1 MEWVGDEK
9 TKRTM
14 GSPKGWKRAA
24 EWMRKAEWKGTV
36 DQDWKEAVEGC
47 TGVTEAEGYKWDN
60 EEESIEE
67 RQKWEIDESDS
78 IYTMLKQFKEEKGK
92 MDEGCYGPKPAGL
105 KHLRRI
111 QARWACKNT
120 VELIRH
126 AIEFSEVAKKR
137 TIPES
142 VVCAEHEYGEESS
155 GHVEG
160 NLQATEI
167 RVQMPEARTE
177 QAVRPATNIAA
188 KESSSIGGKGEDI
201 CVRRGTQTPRVS
213 DRIMEREKSE
223 SVPRG
228 RGEEREGRARTRRRG
243 SPIMMRKRQRE
254 GVTEEGVGTQSKKSG
269 GTLRSTEM
277 RQTARSEDRV
287 VTRKTAALQGNTREC
302 DRRTTR
308 SSARKDDGDGAV
320 T

>member
-1 MEWVGDEK
+1 
-9 TKRTM
+9 
-14 GSPKGWKRAA
+14 
-24 EWMRKAEWKGTV
+24 
-36 DQDWKEAVEGC
+36 
-47 TGVTEAEGYKWDN
+47 
-60 EEESIEE
+60 
-67 RQKWEIDESDS
+67 
-78 IYTMLKQFKEEKGK
+78 MLKQFKEEKGK

-120 VELIRH
+120 VELVRH

-213 DRIMEREKSE
+213 DRIMDPEREKSE
-223 SVPRG
+223 S
-228 RGEEREGRARTRRRG
+228 
-243 SPIMMRKRQRE
+243 S
-254 GVTEEGVGTQSKKSG
+254 
-269 GTLRSTEM
+269 
-277 RQTARSEDRV
+277 
-287 VTRKTAALQGNTREC
+287 
-302 DRRTTR
+302 
-308 SSARKDDGDGAV
+308 
-320 T
+320 